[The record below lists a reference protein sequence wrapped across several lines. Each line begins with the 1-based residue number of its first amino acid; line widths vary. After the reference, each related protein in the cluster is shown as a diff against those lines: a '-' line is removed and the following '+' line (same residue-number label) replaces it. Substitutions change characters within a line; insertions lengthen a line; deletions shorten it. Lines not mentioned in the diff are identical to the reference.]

1 METVL
6 RPNSPIANLRKK
18 KKFARSHLAANSRT
32 MGVAQAGISVIA
44 DLVQNGAATNGTA
57 EPDELQAATW
67 TMAGS
72 RWPGQK
78 ITNVRT
84 LRQASLYLVHGIP

>member
-1 METVL
+1 MV
-6 RPNSPIANLRKK
+6 
-18 KKFARSHLAANSRT
+18 
-32 MGVAQAGISVIA
+32 VAQAGISVIA

-67 TMAGS
+67 TTAGS
-72 RWPGQK
+72 RPAQK

-84 LRQASLYLVHGIP
+84 LRQTSLYLVHGIP